1 MLVQH
6 VLPKYVYDPID
17 QTLPN
22 IRLLT
27 LFPSSQKYAKLQGHL
42 HTASLKPHPPTYEAL
57 SYVWDDY
64 RWAFPRSPDTFPLQI
79 DGQDIMITRS
89 LALALFQIR
98 HSYHPRLLWVDA
110 VCIDQENTN
119 EKSHQVQQMYTIY
132 SLAYRT
138 LIWLGD
144 DGLDDSSTSIGR
156 LLTSDQRHLKM
167 AAVFFRSWWDRVW

>member
-1 MLVQH
+1 MLVQSN
-6 VLPKYVYDPID
+6 LPKYIYDPID
-17 QTLPN
+17 QTSPS

-27 LFPSSQKYAKLQGHL
+27 LLPSTEKYARLSGQL
-42 HTASLKPHPPTYEAL
+42 HTASLEPHPPTYEAL

-64 RWAFPRSPDTFPLQI
+64 QWAFPRSPNTFPLEI
-79 DGQDIMITRS
+79 DGRDITITRS

-98 HSYHPRLLWVDA
+98 HPCQPRLLWVDA

-119 EKSHQVQQMYTIY
+119 EKNHQVQQMYTIY

-144 DGLDDSSTSIGR
+144 DGLDDSNNSIGR
-156 LLTSDQRHLKM
+156 LLTSDQPHLKM

>member
-1 MLVQH
+1 MLVQTK
-6 VLPKYVYDPID
+6 LPKYIYDPIN
-17 QTLPN
+17 QASPS

-27 LFPSSQKYAKLQGHL
+27 LLPSTEKYARLSGQL
-42 HTASLKPHPPTYEAL
+42 HTASLEPYPPTYEAL

-79 DGQDIMITRS
+79 DGRDLSITRS
-89 LALALFQIR
+89 LALALFQVR
-98 HSYHPRLLWVDA
+98 HRRQPRLLWVDA
-110 VCIDQENTN
+110 VCIDQENMD

-144 DGLDDSSTSIGR
+144 DGLDNSNTSIGR
-156 LLTSDQRHLKM
+156 LLTSDQPRSKI